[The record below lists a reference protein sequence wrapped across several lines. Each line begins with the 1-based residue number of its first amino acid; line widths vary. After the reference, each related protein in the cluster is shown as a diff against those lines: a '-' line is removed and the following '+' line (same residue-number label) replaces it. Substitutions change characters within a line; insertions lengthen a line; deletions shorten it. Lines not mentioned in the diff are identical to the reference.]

1 MNQFSRACRGL
12 SALVAATFLLVSASP
27 ALADVDLANA
37 PLFSTVSVP
46 GNLLLALSVE
56 YPTASTS
63 AYPST
68 IAYATASTYVGYFD
82 PAKCYTYNSVNSGTT
97 SSPNYSTSYFVP
109 SSTAQASLHT
119 CASMWSGNWLNW
131 ASMQSLDEFRW
142 VLTGGNRVVDSST
155 QTILQKTYHSGQDTG
170 SAVNKAITGTLVN
183 GATPLSTWTT
193 VNSRISGTGIKMLIS
208 SCAGGSGTGLNAT
221 TPTSTDFTAG
231 MTTSITCSSGAGTN
245 YALYMNVQVCAG
257 GTLNESNC
265 VLYGTSYKPEGLM
278 QSYSSKLRYAAMGY
292 LNDKNLLRDGGV
304 LRAGM
309 KYIAPTQPVPG
320 SPAITNSVAEWSS
333 TDGTMGANPNPT
345 DASAT
350 QAAAITA
357 GASSSF
363 TVTQSGVMNYL
374 NKFGYYASSYKQ
386 YDPVSEM
393 YYAGIRYF
401 KNLGNVASYSDLSA
415 GTSSTIPTWV
425 DGFPV
430 ITTWTDP
437 IVYAC
442 QKNFILGIG
451 DSNTHRDGNLPGS
464 TVAAAGQTA
473 SQEPATPTEVT
484 NDKTI
489 APGGA
494 GVATATNMVDTLE
507 NGTATLGSAYVSAGR
522 YDTYY
527 IAGLA
532 YDAHTSDIRPDLP
545 DAQTISTYW
554 LDVLE
559 GQTYK
564 SKNEYYYATKYGG
577 FTFPDNVQAAG
588 GTDPT
593 KSATLKPYATGNA
606 TNTLTTTTGSI
617 SFALSSGYSNAL
629 WHTNTD
635 ICNGTSLC
643 ASGNTAGDYRPD
655 NYFTA
660 NNADAMK
667 ASLTSAFQ
675 KIVAEAS
682 AANGTSLSTPN
693 VNTVNSGSVTFG
705 ATYDPTTWTGKVT
718 ASNISFAADGTPTTT
733 PAWDART
740 LLSASSVTATS
751 RKIVTCCTTS
761 AAPGLAFTD
770 TALSGSTLISRTN
783 YASFGAVPGVA
794 TQSRANFLLYLRGDT
809 SKELPPNGTG
819 VYRDRSY
826 RLGDIVNSKPTAVGA
841 PNQVYYDSSNPGYST
856 FKTTYAS
863 RATVVYA
870 GANDGMLH
878 AFDGSTGT
886 TGGKELFAYVP
897 SFVYG
902 NGTSTTTT
910 VAGTTTTTA
919 TATATTG
926 LPMLGNPTFNH
937 YYYVDA
943 TPGQFD
949 VDLMNTYASSTAKAT
964 STTNSMCTASQ
975 TGTATNNWCSLL
987 IGGLGKGGKG
997 YYALDVTDP
1006 TTWTTEANVAAKVL
1020 WEFTD
1025 THMGYTFG
1033 TPSVVKTKKWGWV
1046 VVLTSGYNNDNGV
1059 GYFYFVSPSTGALLE
1074 QVATPSGS
1082 TASPINMGQHTA
1094 YEPDYT
1100 DGTADAIYGVDLQG
1114 DVWRLDVTAASG
1126 SYPSP
1131 TKIATL
1137 ADASGNAQPITTRPL
1152 IERDNSSSARY
1163 VLVGTGRLLGDSD
1176 VSSALVQ
1183 SFYAIIDGTADS
1195 GKFYTS
1201 ATLPSGVTF
1210 PLTRSELNANT
1221 NLLLGITLTAG
1232 TTGWYYDL
1240 PVTNSIAE
1248 RVDVDPTVTSG
1259 VVAWAG
1265 NLPNGS
1271 ACSPAGTGETYA
1283 TAFSTGKTVLWDT
1296 ATNTYKS
1303 AIPDTAGVITDLSFM
1318 GVNGTTYL
1326 YSGDSTGAI
1335 AKDATKIGSTS
1346 GVKQLNWRDVPLAN

>member
-1 MNQFSRACRGL
+1 MNQFLRACRGL
-12 SALVAATFLLVSASP
+12 SALVAATFLLVSAAP
-27 ALADVDLANA
+27 ALADTDLADA

-56 YPTASTS
+56 YPTASTY

-68 IAYATASTYVGYFD
+68 TAYASASTYVGYFD
-82 PAKCYTYNSVNSGTT
+82 PAKCYTYSYNSTT
-97 SSPNYSTSYFVP
+97 PASSYFAP
-109 SSTAQASLHT
+109 SSTAQTSTHVCSSL
-119 CASMWSGNWLNW
+119 WSGNWLNW

-170 SAVNKAITGTLVN
+170 SAVNKSITGTTLVN

-208 SCAGGSGTGLNAT
+208 NCAGGSGTGLNAT

-231 MTTSITCSSGAGTN
+231 MTTSITCNSSVGTN

-278 QSYSSKLRYAAMGY
+278 QSYSGKLRYGAIGY
-292 LNDKNLLRDGGV
+292 LNDKNVLRDGGV

-320 SPAITNSVAEWSS
+320 STAITNSLAEWSS

-345 DASAT
+345 DASTT
-350 QAAAITA
+350 QAAAISA
-357 GASSSF
+357 GASSTF
-363 TVTQSGVMNYL
+363 TITQSGVMNYL

-415 GTSSTIPTWV
+415 GTSTTIPTWV

-451 DSNTHRDGNLPGS
+451 DANTHRDGNLPGS
-464 TVAAAGQTA
+464 TLYAGSYAA
-473 SQEPATPTEVT
+473 SQEPAVPPEVT
-484 NDKTI
+484 ADKTI
-489 APGGA
+489 AGGA

-507 NGTATLGSAYVSAGR
+507 NGTTTLGKTYVNSGR

-532 YDAHTSDIRPDLP
+532 YDAHTSDIRSDLP

-559 GQTYK
+559 SQTYIT
-564 SKNEYYYATKYGG
+564 KNEYYYATKYGG
-577 FTFPDNVQAAG
+577 FTLPDTVQAAG
-588 GTDPT
+588 GTNT
-593 KSATLKPYATGNA
+593 SKSTLQPYSTSNA
-606 TNTLTTTTGSI
+606 TNTLTTTSGSLA
-617 SFALSSGYSNAL
+617 FALSSGSNTL
-629 WHTNTD
+629 WHTNSD
-635 ICNGTSLC
+635 RCSGSSLC
-643 ASGNTAGDYRPD
+643 SSSNTSGDYRPD

-675 KIVAEAS
+675 KIASEAA
-682 AANGTSLSTPN
+682 AANGTSLSTPS
-693 VNTVNSGSVTFG
+693 VNTVNSGSVTYG
-705 ATYDPTTWTGKVT
+705 ATYDPSTWTGKVT
-718 ASNISFAADGTPTTT
+718 ASTISFAADGTPTTT
-733 PAWDART
+733 PAWDARA
-740 LLSASSVTATS
+740 LLSATSVTASS
-751 RKIVTCCTTS
+751 RKIVTCCTTTS
-761 AAPGLAFTD
+761 ASPGLAFTD
-770 TALSGSTLISRTN
+770 TALSAATLIARTN

-794 TQSRANFLLYLRGDT
+794 SQSRSNFLLYLRGDT
-809 SKELPPNGTG
+809 TKELPPNGTG
-819 VYRDRSY
+819 VYRDRAF

-841 PNQVYYDSSNPGYST
+841 PNQIYYDSANPGYST
-856 FKTTYAS
+856 FKSTYSS

-878 AFDGSTGT
+878 AFDGSTGGT
-886 TGGKELFAYVP
+886 TSGKELFAYVP

-902 NGTSTTTT
+902 NGASTTASGGTSTATT
-910 VAGTTTTTA
+910 
-919 TATATTG
+919 TATTG
-926 LPMLGNPTFNH
+926 LPMLGNPTFTH

-949 VDLMNTYASSTAKAT
+949 VDLINTYASSTAKAT
-964 STTNSMCTASQ
+964 STTNSMCTSTQ
-975 TGTATNNWCSLL
+975 TTTATNWCSLL

-1006 TTWTTEANVAAKVL
+1006 TAWTTEANVAAKVL

-1025 THMGYTFG
+1025 THMGYTYG

-1046 VVLTSGYNNDNGV
+1046 VVLTSGYNNDNGI

-1074 QVATPSGS
+1074 SVATPSGS
-1082 TASPINMGQHTA
+1082 PSSPINMGQHTA

-1114 DVWRLDVTAASG
+1114 DVWRLDVTAGSG
-1126 SYPSP
+1126 AYASP

-1137 ADASGNAQPITTRPL
+1137 QDASGNAQPITTRPL
-1152 IERDNSSSARY
+1152 VERDSSSSARY

-1183 SFYAIIDGTADS
+1183 SFYAIIDGTAAS
-1195 GKFYTS
+1195 GGFYTS
-1201 ATLPSGVTF
+1201 STLPASVTF
-1210 PLTRSELNANT
+1210 PVTRSELNANT
-1221 NLLLGITLTAG
+1221 NLLAGITAAAG
-1232 TTGWYYDL
+1232 TTGWYFDL

-1248 RVDVDPTVTSG
+1248 RVNVDPTTTSG

-1271 ACSPAGTGETYA
+1271 ACSPAGTAETYA
-1283 TAFSTGKTVLWDT
+1283 TAFSSGKTVLW
-1296 ATNTYKS
+1296 NTTTSSYVS
-1303 AIPDTAGVITDLSFM
+1303 TIANTAGVITDLSFM